1 MRQSGPY
8 NWVPREGAMEI
19 VHKVMQPA
27 IRFSREECVDLPPT
41 TYMTREVPLTPEQEK
56 AYKSMQ
62 AKLKAEVDAGEVL
75 AVNEAVKI
83 MKLAQ
88 ICVGSVLDVN
98 GEEVTINCKP
108 RLDEA
113 LSLVRESQT
122 KTIVFVPFISSLNL
136 SLIHIS
142 EPTRPY

>member
-1 MRQSGPY
+1 
-8 NWVPREGAMEI
+8 
-19 VHKVMQPA
+19 MQPA

-75 AVNEAVKI
+75 AVNEAAKI

-88 ICVGSVLDVN
+88 IAWLGARCERRGGADQLQAAPGRDPVDRS
-98 GEEVTINCKP
+98 
-108 RLDEA
+108 
-113 LSLVRESQT
+113 
-122 KTIVFVPFISSLNL
+122 
-136 SLIHIS
+136 
-142 EPTRPY
+142 